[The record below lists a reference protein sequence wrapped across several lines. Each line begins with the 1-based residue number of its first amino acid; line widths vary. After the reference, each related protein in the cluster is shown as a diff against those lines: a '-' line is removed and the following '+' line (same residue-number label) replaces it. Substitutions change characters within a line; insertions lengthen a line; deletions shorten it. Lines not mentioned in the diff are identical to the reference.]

1 MQFKRPLLKLPIR
14 FSGEALEREVRA
26 LPPSRWVPH
35 PNLIPG
41 NDAVRLVTPD
51 GEDTDELDGR
61 MAPTPD
67 LKACPNIIRIMNELG
82 GTWGRSRLMGL
93 AAGSEVPPHVDSAY
107 YWRTHLRIHIPV
119 ITNPGVTFT
128 CGGQSVRMEP
138 GECWVFDSFQPHEVH
153 NRGDQHRVH
162 LVLDTVGSG
171 RLWDLIQAA
180 SAETPPPPQD
190 VPPGEGE
197 IGSLLFENVNSP
209 KVMSPWEMRTHFE
222 FLLTRTKPHPLL
234 GPVSN
239 RLERLASEWA
249 ALWARFGD
257 SAEGIPQF
265 RALLASVGTDLSALR
280 GNTILLENGL
290 ALYHVLGR
298 MVLSVAVAP
307 DQSTSQASSGRTVAP
322 MRAAS

>member
-14 FSGEALEREVRA
+14 FSREALEREVRA
-26 LPPSRWVPH
+26 LPASRWVPH

-41 NDAVRLVTPD
+41 NDAVRLVTPH
-51 GEDTDELDGR
+51 GEDTDELDGH

-107 YWRTHLRIHIPV
+107 YWRTHLRIHIPI

-128 CGGQSVRMEP
+128 CGGESVHMEP
-138 GECWVFDSFQPHEVH
+138 GECWVFDSFQRHEVH

-180 SAETPPPPQD
+180 SQEMPPPTQN
-190 VPPGEGE
+190 VPAGEGQ
-197 IGSLLFENVNSP
+197 IDSLFFENVNSP
-209 KVMSPWEMRTHFE
+209 KVMTPWEMRTHFE

-234 GPVSN
+234 EKVSS
-239 RLERLASEWA
+239 RLERLAAEWA
-249 ALWARFGD
+249 ALWARYGD
-257 SAEGIPQF
+257 SDEGVPQF
-265 RALLASVGTDLSALR
+265 RALIATVGSDLTALR
-280 GNTILLENGL
+280 GNTIVFDNGL

-298 MVLSVAVAP
+298 MVLSVAVASP
-307 DQSTSQASSGRTVAP
+307 PSTAQASPDRAVTP